1 LRTRIIACE
10 TVGEEMED
18 LIPATVPC
26 RLLEFGLHCTPEKL
40 NVILQKE
47 IDQTQEDVDTILFGY
62 GMCSEGT
69 LGLEA
74 RNFRLVIPRVDD
86 CIGLFLGSK
95 AEYTKQFLKAP
106 GTFYLTKGWIECG
119 DDPYTEYLKMRERYG
134 HEKAY
139 WLEKRIIENYT
150 RLALINTGNFNMEKY
165 REYAKR
171 EAEFFDLTFEE
182 IRGSNV
188 LIKKLIQGDWDEGF
202 VVVEPGGK
210 VRYDMFLDDPTD

>member
-1 LRTRIIACE
+1 LRAKIIACE
-10 TVGEEMED
+10 TVGEEVEN
-18 LIPATVPC
+18 LIPKSIPC

-47 IDQTQEDVDTILFGY
+47 IDQTQKDVDTILFGY

-95 AEYTKQFLKAP
+95 AEYLKQCFKAP

-139 WLEKRIIENYT
+139 WLEKRVIENYT

-171 EAEFFDLTFEE
+171 EAEFFNLTFEE
-182 IRGSNV
+182 IPGSNV
-188 LIKKLIQGDWDEGF
+188 LIRKLIQGDWDEGF

-210 VRYDMFLDDPTD
+210 VHYDMFLDDPAN